1 MNNAELLPL
10 IGSALVGIG
19 VGAGGVFVWL
29 SGQVKRERQRVMNV
43 EQARQQS
50 AQQVTQA
57 RKQIEQLQR
66 ENHEL
71 RLAVRPAPR
80 PAPAPE
86 PAVDPAEAARLYA
99 ESKLAPAPEKEAPKA
114 FKDTVILKRG
124 E

>member
-1 MNNAELLPL
+1 MDNAQLTSLL
-10 IGSALVGIG
+10 GGALAGIA
-19 VGAGGVFVWL
+19 VGAGGVFAWL
-29 SGQVKRERQRVMNV
+29 SAQVKRERQRLAQID
-43 EQARQQS
+43 QARQLS

-80 PAPAPE
+80 PAPAAE

-99 ESKLAPAPEKEAPKA
+99 ESKLAPAAPKEAPKA
-114 FKDTVILKRG
+114 FKDTVVFKRD

>member
-1 MNNAELLPL
+1 MDNAQLTSLL
-10 IGSALVGIG
+10 GGALAGIA
-19 VGAGGVFVWL
+19 VGAGGVFAWL
-29 SGQVKRERQRVMNV
+29 SAQVKRERQRLAQVD
-43 EQARQQS
+43 QARQLS

-80 PAPAPE
+80 PAPAAE

-99 ESKLAPAPEKEAPKA
+99 ESKLQPAAPKEAPKA
-114 FKDTVILKRG
+114 FKDTVVFKRD

>member
-1 MNNAELLPL
+1 MDNAQLLPL
-10 IGSALVGIG
+10 LGAALVGIG
-19 VGAGGVFVWL
+19 LGAGGVFLWL
-29 SGQVKRERQRVMNV
+29 SAQLKKERQRLSHV

-57 RKQIEQLQR
+57 RKQVEQLQR

-80 PAPAPE
+80 PAPAAE

-99 ESKLAPAPEKEAPKA
+99 ESKMQPAAPKPTAKA
-114 FKDTVILKRG
+114 FKDTVVFKRD